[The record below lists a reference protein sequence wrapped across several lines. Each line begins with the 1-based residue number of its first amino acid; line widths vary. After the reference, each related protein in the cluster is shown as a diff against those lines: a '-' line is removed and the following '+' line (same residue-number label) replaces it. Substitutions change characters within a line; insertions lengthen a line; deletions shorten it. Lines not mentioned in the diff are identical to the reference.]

1 VIQVMAAEGLP
12 VQVACGVLGVSV
24 SGFYAWQGRPPSQR
38 AVRHAWLT
46 DLICQIHTDF
56 RGVYGARRVHAEPTL
71 GHGIGVSHGTVELLM
86 RRAGIQGVSGRPRW
100 RRAPNV
106 PTAGDL
112 VDRQFHRDRPDQLWV
127 TDITEHPTR
136 EGKVYCA
143 VVLDVF
149 SRLVVGWSIDSA
161 ATATLVTN
169 ALGMA
174 IDQRNS
180 TAKTVIHSDQGTQ
193 FTSWAFTRRA
203 LDSGLLPSMG
213 SIGDC
218 YDNAVIEAFWSRM
231 QVELLDRKRW
241 RTRVELANAIFE
253 YLEIF
258 HNRQRRHSALG
269 MLTPVEFEA
278 RHQPTTAA

>member
-1 VIQVMAAEGLP
+1 VV
-12 VQVACGVLGVSV
+12 
-24 SGFYAWQGRPPSQR
+24 GR
-38 AVRHAWLT
+38 
-46 DLICQIHTDF
+46 I
-56 RGVYGARRVHAEPTL
+56 
-71 GHGIGVSHGTVELLM
+71 TVELLM
-86 RRAGIQGVSGRPRW
+86 RRASVRGISGRPRF
-100 RRAPNV
+100 RHVPNV
-106 PTAGDL
+106 ATAADL
-112 VDRQFHRDRPDQLWV
+112 VDRKFERDRPDQLWV

-149 SRLVVGWSIDSA
+149 SRRVVGWSIDSSPT
-161 ATATLVTN
+161 TALVTN

-174 IDQRNS
+174 IDQRGPL
-180 TAKTVIHSDQGTQ
+180 AETVIHSDQGTQ

-203 LDSGLLPSMG
+203 IDSGLLPSMG
-213 SIGDC
+213 SVGDC
-218 YDNAVIEAFWSRM
+218 FDNAVIESFWSRM

-278 RHQPTTAA
+278 RREPTTAA